1 MKLSDFFR
9 MFNPRKKSA
18 ARVRPLGEDMEID
31 DEDEK
36 PEIKP
41 VKSKK
46 DKSKKKSK
54 KKTTTGLS
62 FGDEVDEDNV
72 SEFKVKKTSRSKKI
86 AAKIRAE
93 VEEEKKENRGSY
105 WGSHSYSNTDLKNLR
120 LGQNAIPR
128 YLIY

>member
-1 MKLSDFFR
+1 

-46 DKSKKKSK
+46 DKSK
-54 KKTTTGLS
+54 
-62 FGDEVDEDNV
+62 VD
-72 SEFKVKKTSRSKKI
+72 FF
-86 AAKIRAE
+86 
-93 VEEEKKENRGSY
+93 
-105 WGSHSYSNTDLKNLR
+105 
-120 LGQNAIPR
+120 
-128 YLIY
+128 